1 MKQNYLYSLILGLF
15 LLIAAPA
22 TAQQND
28 SRIAKKTTAETIEGL
43 SLYPNPVSGDKIYI
57 TSTKNLEKEI
67 EIYNVLGKAIK
78 KTKLR
83 GKELDISSLV
93 AGIYIV
99 KIKEQNE
106 IATRKLVV
114 K

>member
-1 MKQNYLYSLILGLF
+1 MKQKYLYSLILGLF

-22 TAQQND
+22 AAQESD
-28 SRIAKKTTAETIEGL
+28 LRLKKRTEETIDGL
-43 SLYPNPVSGDKIYI
+43 SMYPNPVSGDKVYI
-57 TSTKNLEKEI
+57 TSTKNLDKEI

-78 KTKLR
+78 KTKLI
-83 GKELDISSLV
+83 GKELDISSLD

-99 KIKEQNE
+99 KIKEKNE
-106 IATRKLVV
+106 IATRKLII